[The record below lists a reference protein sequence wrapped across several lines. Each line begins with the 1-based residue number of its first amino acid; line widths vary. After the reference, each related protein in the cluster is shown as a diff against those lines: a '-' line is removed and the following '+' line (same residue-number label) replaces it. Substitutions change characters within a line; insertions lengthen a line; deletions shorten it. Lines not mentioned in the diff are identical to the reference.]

1 MHCPSL
7 YILVPTKTLGTKHL
21 LNDFFF
27 VSEHMN

>member
-21 LNDFFF
+21 LNDFF